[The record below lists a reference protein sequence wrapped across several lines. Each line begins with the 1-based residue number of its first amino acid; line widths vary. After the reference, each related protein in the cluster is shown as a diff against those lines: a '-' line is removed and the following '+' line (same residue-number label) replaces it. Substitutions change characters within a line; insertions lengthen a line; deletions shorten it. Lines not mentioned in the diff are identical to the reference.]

1 VHRTAQRG
9 PKAARHLGHLLARG
23 VTAAPTLHR
32 MITLSRRHA
41 VHHAAETVQR
51 PSDAQAISSCAHEA
65 VPSAALPVRERHSV
79 PQPAAARRSPRG
91 SPEALQPLQPTCPLI
106 TLRASCRAQ
115 RGRGGAKAARRSG
128 RQLMRATGR
137 AQRHSTSGGASQH
150 AAARGVA
157 RGSPEA
163 IRRLRRC
170 PLSAGVLPRSARQ
183 GRP

>member
-1 VHRTAQRG
+1 MLSVQESLSARRSAQS
-9 PKAARHLGHLLARG
+9 AARAARG
-23 VTAAPTLHR
+23 VTSLPA

-51 PSDAQAISSCAHEA
+51 PSDAQVISSCAHEA

-115 RGRGGAKAARRSG
+115 RGRGVAKAARRSG